1 MKLDFLTMILKRAG
15 LFVDA
20 KCTVTKARGKVQE
33 LRNMKNK
40 LESETQRQ
48 MELTVHDNESSPAIQ
63 TNEDLEGV
71 CELVLFLFL

>member
-1 MKLDFLTMILKRAG
+1 MKFEFLTMTLKRAG

-33 LRNMKNK
+33 LKNMKNK

-48 MELTVHDNESSPAIQ
+48 MKLTVHANESSPAIQ
-63 TNEDLEGV
+63 SKENLQGV
-71 CELVLFLFL
+71 